1 MNELQKVEFDLL
13 CEAVKIFSDL
23 KLHIILSAAAR
34 SAR

>member
-23 KLHIILSAAAR
+23 KLTYYLV
-34 SAR
+34 